1 MAHIVKTEPKVID
14 KLVSFDEDTDGSLII
29 KHEQYIP
36 DDFIS
41 QLKRDKIDA
50 DHAPTGEMFKACSIP
65 VVLVEQWK
73 REGFDIMVEPIRDV
87 IARLKKAQLDAFI
100 SSNKSF

>member
-1 MAHIVKTEPKVID
+1 MAHMKTEPKVID
-14 KLVSFDEDTDGSLII
+14 KLVSFDEDTDGSLVI

-36 DDFIS
+36 DDYIS
-41 QLKRDKIDA
+41 QLMRDKIDA
-50 DHAPTGEMFKACSIP
+50 DHAPMGDMVKACSVP

-100 SSNKSF
+100 ASNKSF